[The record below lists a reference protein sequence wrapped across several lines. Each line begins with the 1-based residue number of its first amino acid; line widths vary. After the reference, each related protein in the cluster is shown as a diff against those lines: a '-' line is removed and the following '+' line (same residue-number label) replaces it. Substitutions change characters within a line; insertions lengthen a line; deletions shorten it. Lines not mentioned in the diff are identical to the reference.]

1 MQIVVCIK
9 QVIDPEMPYSA
20 FKIDPEEK
28 RVIPPQGTP
37 PVLSPFDENA
47 LEAALRIKDKY
58 GANVIALSMGNK
70 LARPVLRK
78 ALAAG
83 ADELIMLEAPELKDV
98 DSFASACVLA
108 AAIRRIGKVDI
119 IFTGRQAADW
129 DSGITG
135 CALAE
140 ELDIPCVTVA
150 RKVDVNSRMARV
162 ERVLPDGYE
171 VIESPIP
178 CVITVDSDLG
188 ELRPVTLQGLSG
200 AQKKPVQS
208 WGLPE
213 LDLLSPPA
221 LSCQLLDMYMPK
233 RETVCE
239 IIDGTT
245 VEDAATNLVD
255 KLKEKSL
262 I

>member
-20 FKIDPEEK
+20 FKIDPAKK
-28 RVIPPQGTP
+28 RVIPPYGTP

-47 LEAALRIKDKY
+47 LEAALRIKDES
-58 GANVIALSMGNK
+58 GATVIALSMGNK

-83 ADELIMLEAPELKDV
+83 ADELIMLEAPEFEDL
-98 DSFASACVLA
+98 DSFASAFVLA
-108 AAIRRIGKVDI
+108 AAIRKIGNVDM
-119 IFTGRQAADW
+119 IFTGRQAADR

-135 CALAE
+135 CSLAE
-140 ELDIPCVTVA
+140 ELATPCITVA
-150 RKVDVNSRMARV
+150 RKVDVNGRMVRV

-171 VIESPIP
+171 VVEAPIP

-188 ELRPVTLQGLSG
+188 ELRPVTLQGLSA
-200 AQKKPVQS
+200 AQKKPAHS
-208 WGLPE
+208 WGLQE

-221 LSCQLLDMYMPK
+221 LRCQLLDIYVPK

-239 IIDGTT
+239 LIEGVT
-245 VEDAATNLVD
+245 VENAAINLAD

>member
-1 MQIVVCIK
+1 MRIVVCIK

-20 FKIDPEEK
+20 FKLDPVEK

-47 LEAALRIKDKY
+47 LEAALRIKDEHR
-58 GANVIALSMGNK
+58 ARVIALSMGGK
-70 LARPVLRK
+70 LARPVLGK

-83 ADELIMLEAPELKDV
+83 ADELIMLEAPEFEDL

-108 AAIRRIGKVDI
+108 AAIRKIGNVDMV
-119 IFTGRQAADW
+119 FTGRQAADW

-135 CALAE
+135 CAIAE
-140 ELDIPCVTVA
+140 ELDITCITVA
-150 RKVDVNSRMARV
+150 RRVDVSGRMARV

-171 VIESPIP
+171 VIEAPVP
-178 CVITVDSDLG
+178 CVITVDSDMG

-200 AQKKPVQS
+200 ARSKPVQS
-208 WGLPE
+208 WGLPD
-213 LDLLSPPA
+213 LDLLPPPA
-221 LSCQLLDMYMPK
+221 PGCMLLDMYIPK

-239 IIDGTT
+239 MIEGVP
-245 VEDAATNLVD
+245 VENAAIKLAD